1 MEDSRQAV
9 AESLCIS
16 RGLCNRRRQVKPL
29 DALALDM
36 DSRQAD
42 KIRHAA
48 IGQGAAALDIVAIR
62 PEQIGKLP
70 LTVSALP
77 L

>member
-9 AESLCIS
+9 AESLGIS
-16 RGLCNRRRQVKPL
+16 CGLCHRRRQVKPL

-48 IGQGAAALDIVAIR
+48 IGQGAAALDIVSIR
-62 PEQIGKLP
+62 PEQSGKLP